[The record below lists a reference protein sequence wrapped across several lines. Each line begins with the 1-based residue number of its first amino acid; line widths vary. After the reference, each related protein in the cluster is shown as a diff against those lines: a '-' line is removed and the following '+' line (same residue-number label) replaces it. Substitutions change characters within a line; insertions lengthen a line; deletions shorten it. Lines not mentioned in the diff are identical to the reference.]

1 MNPLNNNELLNKP
14 TDTGRHVEPG
24 GDVYPVYNDEISLQ
38 PLLRTLWSYRQVIS
52 LAVAGVMACFVVA
65 MLAAYAFQAVE
76 RLGTLEFRLLFEG
89 ASQGQYP
96 NGTLFSSAEI
106 TSTPVLTEVFETND
120 LERYG
125 SYEDFKNSVFVLQ
138 SNPELELL
146 SYEYE
151 AKLAASGLSPVDR
164 RRIED
169 GFRTRRQSLTD
180 SRFSLTLRGDALVA
194 RMPSSLVS
202 KVLDDT
208 LATWA
213 RQAAE

>member
-14 TDTGRHVEPG
+14 TDAGRHVEPG

-138 SNPELELL
+138 SNPEFELL

-169 GFRTRRQSLTD
+169 DFRTRRQSLTD

-194 RMPSSLVS
+194 RMPPSLVS